1 MDTLRMLA
9 GYEQVEVY
17 SVDEAFIR
25 LPYLSEKAL
34 HDYAESIRRTTE
46 QWTGIPVSIG
56 IAPTKVLSKVANRL
70 AKKNKQATGCIM
82 VLQSRESIERALEQT
97 PVGDIWGVGRRYAY
111 LLEEIYG
118 IHTAKGL
125 SGMQEGWAH
134 KHLGGVVGERL
145 IRELNGEPCI
155 EMKDPLEKKKMIA
168 TTRMFGRQV
177 TTLAELREAV
187 ASYVSRA
194 AEKLRRQHGAATAI
208 DVFLVAREK
217 QYPPQQNYHPRATH
231 ASITL
236 PFATAD
242 TRRLISYAL
251 PLVKTLFE
259 EGKLYIKAG
268 VLLYDIV
275 PDGAIQ
281 GNLFHAHESAA
292 DKKLL
297 RVIDNLNFS
306 MREDMVAFA
315 SAGTNRSWKM
325 RQEHRSKKYTTQWN
339 ELFEIR

>member
-1 MDTLRMLA
+1 
-9 GYEQVEVY
+9 
-17 SVDEAFIR
+17 
-25 LPYLSEKAL
+25 
-34 HDYAESIRRTTE
+34 
-46 QWTGIPVSIG
+46 
-56 IAPTKVLSKVANRL
+56 
-70 AKKNKQATGCIM
+70 
-82 VLQSRESIERALEQT
+82 
-97 PVGDIWGVGRRYAY
+97 
-111 LLEEIYG
+111 
-118 IHTAKGL
+118 
-125 SGMQEGWAH
+125 
-134 KHLGGVVGERL
+134 
-145 IRELNGEPCI
+145 
-155 EMKDPLEKKKMIA
+155 MKDPLEKKKMIA

-177 TTLAELREAV
+177 TTLAELKEAV